1 MSQFNQNPY
10 VNGIMN
16 EQQLNQIRYA
26 LYKYCIVVR
35 KPKLGP
41 IPIVVDAL
49 TGRGSLY
56 HHGEIYPCTYEECK
70 ELEVCAAWHINQVID
85 MLMGDDKWDKSIR
98 KPRKE

>member
-1 MSQFNQNPY
+1 MRY
-10 VNGIMN
+10 VDTVS
-16 EQQLNQIRYA
+16 
-26 LYKYCIVVR
+26 K
-35 KPKLGP
+35 KPFGNMEDSWP
-41 IPIVVDAL
+41 PDTVVVDAL

-70 ELEVCAAWHINQVID
+70 EFEVCAAWHINQVID

>member
-1 MSQFNQNPY
+1 MSQFNQTPY
-10 VNGIMN
+10 DNGMLN
-16 EQQLNQIRYA
+16 NQQLNQIRYA

-70 ELEVCAAWHINQVID
+70 ELEVCAA
-85 MLMGDDKWDKSIR
+85 
-98 KPRKE
+98 